1 MSSTASRTKARITI
15 TIDREFLEAAEKAV
29 AEGRA
34 KSVSAWIAEA
44 LEPLR
49 RQEDTRDVIDDIL
62 RQAGKPPLTEEDLEW
77 GRNAL
82 EQAWQDAHSSST
94 PER

>member
-1 MSSTASRTKARITI
+1 MSAAATRTKARITI

-49 RQEDTRDVIDDIL
+49 KKEDLRDVVMDMFSET
-62 RQAGKPPLTEEDLEW
+62 GGPPTEEELEW
-77 GRNAL
+77 ARNAY
-82 EQAWQDAHSSST
+82 ETAYNAAYSSST
-94 PER
+94 PEQ

>member
-1 MSSTASRTKARITI
+1 MTAARTKARITI

-44 LEPLR
+44 LEQTLKRETLADLAADLR
-49 RQEDTRDVIDDIL
+49 AEIGRP
-62 RQAGKPPLTEEDLEW
+62 ATEEEDAW
-77 GRNAL
+77 ARKAL
-82 EQAWQDAHSSST
+82 GLSSST
-94 PER
+94 PEP